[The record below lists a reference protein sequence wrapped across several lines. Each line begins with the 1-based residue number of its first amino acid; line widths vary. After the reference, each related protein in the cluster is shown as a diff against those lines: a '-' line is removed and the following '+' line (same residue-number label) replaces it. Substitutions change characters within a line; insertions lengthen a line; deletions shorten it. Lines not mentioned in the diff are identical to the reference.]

1 MIEKRVAVIGGG
13 PAGMIACGRLKE
25 RVKSV
30 YLIEPNAFLG
40 KKLRITGKGRC
51 NITNIAD
58 VEEMMQN
65 IPTNSRFLYSA
76 LYSFTNDDIISL
88 LNSYNVPT
96 KVERGGRV
104 FPESDSAKDVADA
117 LKKYALGKNVK
128 WIKDKAK
135 AIITEGCK
143 VTGVKL
149 SKEILDVDSVIIA
162 TGGASYPLTGST
174 GDGYKIAESLGHTI
188 VTPKPSLV
196 PIVTAEKWVSDIMGL
211 SLKNVSLTLYNDKG
225 KKTYTDFGEML
236 FTHFGISGPIALS
249 ASCHLK
255 GIKNPVIYIDL
266 KPALTPEQLD
276 KRVCRDFEKYI
287 KKHLQ
292 NSLDELL
299 PKNLIP
305 VIIKLAEID
314 PHKEVSSITKEER
327 RKLCE
332 AIKNLKLT
340 VKGTRPIDEAIIT
353 SGGVK
358 VSEINPSTMES
369 KLVKGLFFAGEVIDV
384 DAYTGGFNLQIAYST
399 GYLAGENA

>member
-1 MIEKRVAVIGGG
+1 
-13 PAGMIACGRLKE
+13 
-25 RVKSV
+25 
-30 YLIEPNAFLG
+30 
-40 KKLRITGKGRC
+40 
-51 NITNIAD
+51 
-58 VEEMMQN
+58 
-65 IPTNSRFLYSA
+65 
-76 LYSFTNDDIISL
+76 
-88 LNSYNVPT
+88 
-96 KVERGGRV
+96 
-104 FPESDSAKDVADA
+104 
-117 LKKYALGKNVK
+117 
-128 WIKDKAK
+128 
-135 AIITEGCK
+135 
-143 VTGVKL
+143 
-149 SKEILDVDSVIIA
+149 
-162 TGGASYPLTGST
+162 
-174 GDGYKIAESLGHTI
+174 
-188 VTPKPSLV
+188 
-196 PIVTAEKWVSDIMGL
+196 
-211 SLKNVSLTLYNDKG
+211 
-225 KKTYTDFGEML
+225 ML

-332 AIKNLKLT
+332 TIKNLKLT

-399 GYLAGENA
+399 GYLAGDNA